1 MQSNNKFGMIFSFLS
16 QQTILFNLRYVPGFQ
31 VENLVVFPDQAVNEF
46 RLIQNN
52 NKASLFPT
60 YTDISRNLRLNE
72 VFPDHISRLPAFPD
86 FGTWYFPLQPD
97 KRFSD
102 FSLVLKTFYQP
113 NFLDF
118 WSPFLLLHLP
128 QIILQAPSRG
138 QFPYEKVGR
147 DACRLTWGKG
157 RDTNQCSNDW
167 AAF

>member
-1 MQSNNKFGMIFSFLS
+1 M
-16 QQTILFNLRYVPGFQ
+16 
-31 VENLVVFPDQAVNEF
+31 VFPDEAVNEF
-46 RLIQNN
+46 QLIQNN
-52 NKASLFPT
+52 NKASLFST
-60 YTDISRNLRLNE
+60 YTGISRNLRLNE
-72 VFPDHISRLPAFPD
+72 VFPDHISRLSAFPD

-102 FSLVLKTFYQP
+102 FSPVLKTFYQP

-157 RDTNQCSNDW
+157 GIQISVPMIGQRFDTMIVASTD
-167 AAF
+167 